1 MEEKLSKLML
11 KISEAIIKLKLPI
24 VILVTLITVFF
35 AFEASKL
42 QIDSNIINSLPDD
55 DPSAKLYKDI
65 GDKYQ
70 GNDAAMIILETDNVF
85 QTKVL
90 EDIRDIT
97 DSIQTIRGITS
108 VMSLTNIIDI
118 KSSEWGLEIGKLVDE
133 YELPQT
139 PQQLDSLRNRVFEK
153 DMYRGVIVSED
164 STSTVIIANLAN
176 DADRD
181 SVVEAIKNYIK
192 IINPSEKVYYTG
204 IPFMMRD
211 VSDIIVNDLVTLL
224 PITALIIIVILFFGF
239 KSLRGVVMPLLTV
252 LIAIIW
258 TIGLMTMLGYKLTV
272 ISDVIPIILLAL
284 GSAYTI
290 HVLNR
295 INETEGKDRTKALI
309 KALAY
314 IIVPVFL
321 AYITTAFG
329 FLSFVFGAYL
339 TMIRDFGIF
348 TAIGITIAFLLS
360 VTFTPAFISLVAMY
374 KKDKAATSKPQNSA
388 IVTRFLKPLAQR
400 VMQHPKRIVALWTVI
415 ALIFASGT
423 FLIDRKVD
431 MISYFKKD
439 SQTYKSQKLV
449 DDKLGGAS
457 PVYLVFKGDVQS
469 PEFLQAMKDAE
480 NFMKQNS
487 KYVSY
492 TMSVADLVEQMND
505 AMGEGMK
512 IPDSREKIEQLWF
525 MLEGEDIM
533 SQLVNYELTEA
544 VVQARFATLD
554 SKESRIFDEMMKKY
568 VAEHSTENIQ
578 IQLTGMPNIYN
589 KIDKSLI
596 NSQLSSLAIAI
607 FLMLFIVSLT
617 LWSFKDGLLSIIP
630 LILTI
635 LISFGFMGITHIPL
649 DIATVLVASVT
660 LGVGI
665 DYAVHIVSHYR
676 NYFQST
682 QNVHKALEQ
691 TIAVSGNAIFINV
704 LAVSG
709 GFLVFIFS
717 NLVPLNNFGIMM
729 ALSMVVSGF
738 AAITLLPALII
749 LWNKKKEVSY

>member
-70 GNDAAMIILETDNVF
+70 GNSAAMIILETDNVF

-133 YELPQT
+133 YDLPQT
-139 PQQLDSLRNRVFEK
+139 QQQLDSLRNRVFEK